1 MCTHV
6 LEKLEY
12 SMVQSLLRFT
22 IMHLIL
28 HDCFVEFV
36 KIFVLKINV
45 GLHAMK
51 HAFI

>member
-12 SMVQSLLRFT
+12 SVVLSLSRFT

-36 KIFVLKINV
+36 KIFVKE
-45 GLHAMK
+45 M
-51 HAFI
+51 